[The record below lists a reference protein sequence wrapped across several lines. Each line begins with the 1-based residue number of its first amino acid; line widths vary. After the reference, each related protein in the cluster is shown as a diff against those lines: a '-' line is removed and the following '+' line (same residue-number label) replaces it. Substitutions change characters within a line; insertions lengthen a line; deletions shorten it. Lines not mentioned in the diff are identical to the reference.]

1 MYRRIMKAL
10 GQWSDAIEEAYQI
23 MEGEDE
29 SWMNNPELYQKTL
42 ALVVKP
48 LKMVYFGDHRESD
61 INLNV
66 PVFDKMAMF
75 PLFKVIAKA
84 DNKVLYDRMNNEEL
98 GVIDMVTFESAVKV
112 GGRTKFEAYEGP
124 KNEHFNVEGLN
135 KKSFNLT
142 KKEGDLPVF
151 VQDIR
156 NLRLQLNTDP
166 HEHIDRSFGT

>member
-48 LKMVYFGDHRESD
+48 LKMVYFGDHREND

-135 KKSFNLT
+135 KNPSILLR
-142 KKEGDLPVF
+142 KKEIYLYLFKIF
-151 VQDIR
+151 VIYVY
-156 NLRLQLNTDP
+156 
-166 HEHIDRSFGT
+166 S

>member
-1 MYRRIMKAL
+1 
-10 GQWSDAIEEAYQI
+10 
-23 MEGEDE
+23 
-29 SWMNNPELYQKTL
+29 
-42 ALVVKP
+42 
-48 LKMVYFGDHRESD
+48 
-61 INLNV
+61 
-66 PVFDKMAMF
+66 
-75 PLFKVIAKA
+75 
-84 DNKVLYDRMNNEEL
+84 MNNEEL

>member
-1 MYRRIMKAL
+1 
-10 GQWSDAIEEAYQI
+10 
-23 MEGEDE
+23 
-29 SWMNNPELYQKTL
+29 
-42 ALVVKP
+42 
-48 LKMVYFGDHRESD
+48 
-61 INLNV
+61 
-66 PVFDKMAMF
+66 MAMF

-151 VQDIR
+151 V
-156 NLRLQLNTDP
+156 
-166 HEHIDRSFGT
+166 